1 MTLTSIDEKELF
13 KASKL
18 LAEKI
23 DECLKGAYGGVPMEL
38 YGPFE
43 APVYKVEIKYRMR
56 MVAKCVL
63 NRQARG
69 LFASVLSAFSSANLK
84 GLSLSIDFNPTN
96 L

>member
-1 MTLTSIDEKELF
+1 MTLTAIDEKELF
-13 KASKL
+13 KASRL
-18 LAEKI
+18 LSQKI
-23 DECLKGAYGGVPMEL
+23 NECRDGAYGDVPMEL

-43 APVYKVEIKYRMR
+43 APVYKVENKYRMR

-63 NRQARG
+63 NRRARG
-69 LFASVLSAFSSANLK
+69 LFASVQTTFSSANLK